1 MYTIARL
8 STVAVLMRWL
18 SLMAAITLALLAV
31 SLAGCNGG
39 DEDPGASPS
48 PLQPMPTDITPIA
61 RALDLAT
68 ESAAA
73 TIYGIDGGDFP
84 NGFSALASGDF
95 NADGRPDLL
104 IGAAFADGPDNARK
118 EAGEA
123 YILYGRDERP
133 ATLDL
138 AEDDQATTIY
148 GVSAGDN
155 LGTTVLAA
163 DLNADGIDDVIVGA
177 PGVTAGADP
186 RTDQGRAYVFFGS
199 PDLSGTFDLGDD
211 PQDFVVTGAE
221 GFSRVGDALAAGDVN
236 GDGITDLILGAPFAG
251 RPVGTRPGSPR
262 TETGEMYVIFG
273 SSSLSGERNTTFGE
287 QDFTATGNQRFSQF
301 GGAVASGDV
310 NDDGIDDIVVGA
322 PQTDL
327 AQGEIAA
334 AGAVYVFLGREDL
347 SGRLFIAEEEHDSVI
362 LGAAAGNS
370 LGHPLATADVN
381 GDGIDDIVVGARAA
395 DNPEAAGSSSGVA
408 IVMFGRRDLEDKV
421 DLATTPPGAAVYGAK
436 PGDLVPSSLSLSDL
450 TGDGVA
456 DILLATVIGPQERRT
471 AGAVYLVPGG
481 VGLSGSLTLG
491 ASVQVLT
498 VVGAQADDEL
508 GASLVPLPSIE
519 GETPAFFTLASGA
532 DGPGDARPDTG
543 EILLI
548 EVNLPP

>member
-1 MYTIARL
+1 MYTITRF
-8 STVAVLMRWL
+8 STVAALLRRL
-18 SLMAAITLALLAV
+18 SLTAAITLALLAV

-39 DEDPGASPS
+39 DEDAGASPT
-48 PLQPMPTDITPIA
+48 PLQPTPTGITPIA
-61 RALDLAT
+61 GALDLAT

-186 RTDQGRAYVFFGS
+186 RRDQGRAYVFFGS
-199 PDLSGTFDLGDD
+199 PDLSGSFDLGDD

-251 RPVGTRPGSPR
+251 RPVGSRPGSPR

-273 SSSLSGERNTTFGE
+273 SPSLSGERNTTFGE

-310 NDDGIDDIVVGA
+310 NDDGIDDIIVGA

-327 AQGEIAA
+327 AEGESIA

-347 SGRLFIAEEEHDSVI
+347 SGRLFIAEEEQDSVI

-381 GDGIDDIVVGARAA
+381 GDGIDDIVVGARVA
-395 DNPEAAGSSSGVA
+395 DNPEAAGSSSGAA

-436 PGDLVPSSLSLSDL
+436 PGDLIPSSLSLSDL

-508 GASLVPLPSIE
+508 GASLVPLPSVE

-532 DGPGDARPDTG
+532 DGPDDARPDTG

>member
-1 MYTIARL
+1 MYTIARF
-8 STVAVLMRWL
+8 STVSVLLRRL
-18 SLMAAITLALLAV
+18 SLTAAITLALLAV

-39 DEDPGASPS
+39 DEDAGASPT
-48 PLQPMPTDITPIA
+48 PFQPTPTDITPIA
-61 RALDLAT
+61 SALDLAT

-73 TIYGIDGGDFP
+73 AIYGIDGGDFP

-123 YILYGRDERP
+123 YILYGGDERP

-138 AEDDQATTIY
+138 AQGDQAITIY

-177 PGVTAGADP
+177 PGVTAGADL
-186 RTDQGRAYVFFGS
+186 RTDQGRTYVFFGS
-199 PDLSGTFDLGDD
+199 PDLSGSFDLADD

-251 RPVGTRPGSPR
+251 RPVGSRPGSPR

-273 SSSLSGERNTTFGE
+273 SPSLSGERNTTFSE
-287 QDFTATGNQRFSQF
+287 QDFTATGSQRFSQF

-310 NDDGIDDIVVGA
+310 NDDGIADIIVGA

-327 AQGEIAA
+327 AEGAIIA

-347 SGRLFIAEEEHDSVI
+347 SGRLFIAEEEQDSVI
-362 LGAAAGNS
+362 LGAAAGDS
-370 LGHPLATADVN
+370 LGHPLAVADVN
-381 GDGIDDIVVGARAA
+381 GDGVDDIVVGARAA
-395 DNPEAAGSSSGVA
+395 DNPVAAGSASGAA
-408 IVMFGRRDLEDKV
+408 IVMFGHSDLEDKI

-491 ASVQVLT
+491 VTVQVLT

-532 DGPGDARPDTG
+532 DGPDDTRPDIG